1 MYTMEELHSKYE
13 MAVNLG
19 LSGAEL
25 LKDPRAQEACNG
37 IGAEWMWD
45 NLRELIGIFNPTLTL
60 AADIHDMR
68 YELGGDE
75 AAREFADD
83 EFLANALACADA
95 KYCWFNPLRYRV
107 RKQARKFHLI
117 LRVFGK
123 AAWINAGKKR
133 GGKTP

>member
-1 MYTMEELHSKYE
+1 MYSKEELQLKYE
-13 MAVNLG
+13 KAVNLG

-45 NLRELIGIFNPTLTL
+45 NLRELIGAFNPTLTL

-68 YELGGDE
+68 YELGGTDDD
-75 AAREFADD
+75 RKVADD
-83 EFLANALACADA
+83 EFLANALVCADA
-95 KYCWFNPLRYRV
+95 KYCWINPFRYHV

-117 LRVFGK
+117 LRVAGGK
-123 AAWINAGKKR
+123 AWRDARQK
-133 GGKTP
+133 GGAV

>member
-1 MYTMEELHSKYE
+1 MYYTKDELQHKYE
-13 MAVNLG
+13 VAFNLG

-25 LKDPRAQEACNG
+25 LKDPRAQKACNG

-45 NLRELIGIFNPTLTL
+45 GLREMLGFFNPTLEL

-75 AAREFADD
+75 IDREFADD
-83 EFLANALACADA
+83 EFLANAIECANA
-95 KYCWFNPLRYRV
+95 RYSWWNPLRYRV

-117 LRVFGK
+117 LRVAGAK
-123 AAWINAGKKR
+123 AWREAQE
-133 GGKTP
+133 GGK